1 MLVCI
6 YNNLRES
13 GKTFDHAKRIII
25 VMTYT
30 FKMIGDRGQA
40 DFVRIFN
47 KLYDSVKDGL
57 NMSQIPIKLAELQQ
71 MCPGITSDFLTKFRK
86 KILDKVHHKTIRI
99 IRQNAC
105 SVCSK

>member
-1 MLVCI
+1 MVGKSNRYRSTYFTRWFCTTNLKVCI
-6 YNNLRES
+6 YNNLRQS
-13 GKTFDHAKRIII
+13 GKTFDHSKRIII

-57 NMSQIPIKLAELQQ
+57 NMSQIPIK
-71 MCPGITSDFLTKFRK
+71 
-86 KILDKVHHKTIRI
+86 
-99 IRQNAC
+99 
-105 SVCSK
+105 